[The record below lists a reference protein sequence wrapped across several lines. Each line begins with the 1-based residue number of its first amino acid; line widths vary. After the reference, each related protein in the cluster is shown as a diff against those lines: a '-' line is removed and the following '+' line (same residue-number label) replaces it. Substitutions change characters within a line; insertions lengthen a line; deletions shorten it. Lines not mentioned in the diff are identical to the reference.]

1 MRPPHESRA
10 RSVVKALSW
19 RVLATLTTVVLV
31 LAFTG
36 ELTLAVAV
44 GGTEVVAKMVIYYLH
59 ERLWATVEWGW
70 EG

>member
-1 MRPPHESRA
+1 M
-10 RSVVKALSW
+10 KALSW

-44 GGTEVVAKMVIYYLH
+44 GGTEVVAEMVIYYLH